1 VLERGQ
7 AGDVLVADLVAL
19 GAEPGDG
26 GVDVL
31 RGPEHDGVE
40 DQAEHAELVLHADAV
55 RLVHGT
61 TRPGSVFDAT
71 ANDVVT
77 YGSAEHAGVLDEVG
91 VLLATVAA
99 EQPFWPGDSLL
110 PALGRLTGGR

>member
-1 VLERGQ
+1 MYFVVQ
-7 AGDVLVADLVAL
+7 STMAL
-19 GAEPGDG
+19 
-26 GVDVL
+26 
-31 RGPEHDGVE
+31 R
-40 DQAEHAELVLHADAV
+40 
-55 RLVHGT
+55 
-61 TRPGSVFDAT
+61 TRPSTPSWSSMPTRYAWCTGPHGLDRVFDAT